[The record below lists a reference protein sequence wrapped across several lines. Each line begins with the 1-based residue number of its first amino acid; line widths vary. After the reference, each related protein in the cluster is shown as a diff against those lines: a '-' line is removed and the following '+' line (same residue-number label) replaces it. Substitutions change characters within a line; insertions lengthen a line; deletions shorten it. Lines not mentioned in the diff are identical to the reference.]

1 MRRAQAKKSFKIW
14 LLALVLTLA
23 LVWYSLNPLPTP
35 IIRRKRDDELPDEKK
50 RNLEPHSMPS
60 ALPFAF
66 RSTGKIAVSSLSSD
80 ENEDDFV
87 WPEFING

>member
-1 MRRAQAKKSFKIW
+1 MRIAQTKQSFKIR
-14 LLALVLTLA
+14 LLALVLVLA

-50 RNLEPHSMPS
+50 RHLDPHSMPS
-60 ALPFAF
+60 SLPFAF
-66 RSTGKIAVSSLSSD
+66 GSTGKIAASSLSSD

-87 WPEFING
+87 WPDFIDG